1 MKKQIIILGKKIVKT
16 VAIIIASIVVL
27 VVALIL
33 VLFATGTINKRF
45 GKLFLDDDTHCAE
58 NICFK
63 TGIKGKFPVVYKS
76 YDGKIWKET
85 FPQRNIYIY
94 PLIES
99 RYSSIEING
108 NTVWVTE
115 IVPAPGETSGDVC
128 GIYYSHDLGVTW
140 HAISNVYD
148 LSLKETK

>member
-1 MKKQIIILGKKIVKT
+1 MR
-16 VAIIIASIVVL
+16 AD
-27 VVALIL
+27 ALIERK
-33 VLFATGTINKRF
+33 TII
-45 GKLFLDDDTHCAE
+45 KLPNSEVKYCQIQ
-58 NICFK
+58 NI
-63 TGIKGKFPVVYKS
+63 
-76 YDGKIWKET
+76 
-85 FPQRNIYIY
+85 NIY

-140 HAISNVYD
+140 HAISNVYTIISFFCD
-148 LSLKETK
+148 NYHGKQLFF